1 MICESTAGRTAGGVE
16 MAAVTDQVKRL
27 FTLSLGDL
35 NPFRREEN
43 YVSVDIGSSSIK
55 VIEARTGV
63 HGIEVLNFGSV
74 PTPSSAIHSNMV
86 TEPDMVGEALRGL
99 LEHKGIR
106 ARKAITAVPGPA
118 VMIKRV
124 SLPNQS
130 PQETEQ
136 AVLLE
141 ARNFIPEELD
151 NVNLDFQVT
160 STAMGNDDV
169 EVLMAAAKKDIV
181 SSYADTLRVA
191 GLTPVVIDVDYFAL
205 DNMYE
210 LNYDPLENQVA
221 ALVNIGSR
229 YSSINILKEG
239 RSTFTGDVPV
249 GGRDITEAL
258 VRDLG
263 IPADE
268 AERIKLGVAAGDFD
282 EEQISMA
289 LLPAVDALIEEVH
302 YALSFFWTAATDERI
317 DVLYLSGGGAMTPEL
332 ANRLA
337 ERAEAPVEVT
347 DPFGRI
353 FIDEEVDATALR
365 RRASEFAIAMGLAVR
380 RPVDK

>member
-1 MICESTAGRTAGGVE
+1 MAGLV
-16 MAAVTDQVKRL
+16 DNVKRL
-27 FTLSLGDL
+27 FTVSLGEL
-35 NPFRREEN
+35 NPFRSEEN
-43 YVSVDIGSSSIK
+43 YISVDIGSSTIK
-55 VIEARTGV
+55 VIEARTGT
-63 HGIEVLNFGSV
+63 HGLEVLNFGTA

-86 TEPDMVGEALRGL
+86 TEPDLVADALREL

-106 ARKAITAVPGPA
+106 ARKAVTAVPGPA

-136 AVLLE
+136 AVMRE

-151 NVNLDFQVT
+151 NVNLDYQVT
-160 STAMGNDDV
+160 STEMEAEEL

-181 SSYADTLRVA
+181 NSYADTLRLA

-210 LNYDPLENQVA
+210 LNYDPLDNQVA

-268 AERIKLGVAAGDFD
+268 AERIKLGVAAGDLD
-282 EEQISMA
+282 EEQVSMA

-317 DVLYLSGGGAMTPEL
+317 DVLYLSGGGAQTPEL

-337 ERAEAPVEVT
+337 ERAEAPVEVS

-353 FIDEEVDATALR
+353 LIDDEVDVAVLR

>member
-1 MICESTAGRTAGGVE
+1 MAGVPGNF
-16 MAAVTDQVKRL
+16 KRL
-27 FTLSLGDL
+27 FTVSLGDL
-35 NPFRREEN
+35 NPFKREEN
-43 YVSVDIGSSSIK
+43 YLSVDIGSSTIK
-55 VIEARTGV
+55 VLEVRTGTN
-63 HGIEVLNFGSV
+63 GLEVLNFGTV

-86 TEPDMVGEALRGL
+86 TEPDLVADALRSL
-99 LEHKGIR
+99 LDLKGIR

-124 SLPNQS
+124 SLPNQT
-130 PQETEQ
+130 PQEIEQ
-136 AVLLE
+136 AVLYE
-141 ARNFIPEELD
+141 ARNFIPEDLD
-151 NVNLDFQVT
+151 NVNLDFQIT
-160 STAMGNDDV
+160 STSADVDEV
-169 EVLMAAAKKDIV
+169 EVLMAAAKKEIV
-181 SSYADTLRVA
+181 SSYADTLRLA
-191 GLTPVVIDVDYFAL
+191 GLTPVVVDVDYFAL

-210 LNYDPLENQVA
+210 LNYDPLANQVA

-268 AERIKLGVAAGDFD
+268 AERIKVGSATGDFD

-289 LLPAVDALIEEVH
+289 MIPAVDALIEEVH

-317 DVLYLSGGGAMTPEL
+317 DVLYLSGGGAQTPEL

-353 FIDEEVDATALR
+353 MIDDEVDVASLR

>member
-1 MICESTAGRTAGGVE
+1 ME
-16 MAAVTDQVKRL
+16 AVSDRIKHL
-27 FTLSLGDL
+27 FTVSLGDL

-43 YVSVDIGSSSIK
+43 YVSVDIGSSTIK
-55 VIEARTGV
+55 VIEARTGTQ
-63 HGIEVLNFGSV
+63 GLEILNFGSV
-74 PTPSSAIHSNMV
+74 ATPSSAIHSNMV
-86 TEPDMVGEALRGL
+86 TEPDLVAEALRGL
-99 LEHKGIR
+99 LDAK
-106 ARKAITAVPGPA
+106 

-124 SLPNQS
+124 SLPNQGQ
-130 PQETEQ
+130 QETEQ
-136 AVLLE
+136 AVMYE

-151 NVNLDFQVT
+151 NVNLDFQIM
-160 STAMGNDDV
+160 AGAEEADEV
-169 EVLMAAAKKDIV
+169 EVLLAAAKKDIV
-181 SSYADTLRVA
+181 GSYGDTLRVA
-191 GLTPVVIDVDYFAL
+191 GLSPVVIDVDYFAL

-229 YSSINILKEG
+229 YSSINILKAG

-258 VRDLG
+258 MRDLG
-263 IPADE
+263 IPGDE
-268 AERIKLGVAAGDFD
+268 AERIKMGAGGSNFD
-282 EEQISMA
+282 EEQVSMA
-289 LLPAVDALIEEVH
+289 LIPAVDALIEEVH

-317 DVLYLSGGGAMTPEL
+317 DVLYLSGGGAQTPEL

-353 FIDEEVDATALR
+353 LIDENVAVSALR
-365 RRASEFAIAMGLAVR
+365 RRGTESAIAMGLAVR